1 MGTNPGDKKARIRWD
16 WDLFEVHNGIWR
28 RKIEGMGTQGGTYD
42 ISEGMEAE
50 QGQLTGAKW
59 YYFDIWD
66 MSLQRPD
73 AHEQPGKDCLH
84 WCLPSVFD
92 EWTKLF
98 HHRVRLEESK
108 NESQDLSGL

>member
-84 WCLPSVFD
+84 CEFPSF
-92 EWTKLF
+92 
-98 HHRVRLEESK
+98 
-108 NESQDLSGL
+108 